1 MIPHLPKA
9 LSLLALL
16 ALTAVGRA
24 DEASSPVGGS
34 LGGTTLGGSVD
45 TSALLPSATSVPE
58 PGTLALVAV
67 GVAVV
72 LAAGRRAR
80 RP

>member
-1 MIPHLPKA
+1 MNWSLPRA
-9 LSLLALL
+9 ISLVALL

-24 DEASSPVGGS
+24 DETSFPVGGS
-34 LGGTTLGGSVD
+34 LGGTTLGGFVD

-58 PGTLALVAV
+58 PETLALVAV
-67 GVAVV
+67 GAAAV

-80 RP
+80 RH

>member
-1 MIPHLPKA
+1 MNPRLPQA
-9 LSLLALL
+9 ISLIALL

-24 DEASSPVGGS
+24 DESSSPVGGA

-45 TSALLPSATSVPE
+45 TSALLPSAASVPE
-58 PGTLALVAV
+58 PGTMALAAT
-67 GVAVV
+67 GAAVV
-72 LAAGRRAR
+72 LAASRRTR